1 MAGGSGGADYC
12 PACLYL
18 LRNLVWAWGGP
29 KVAECYQAYLQA
41 PTEEAVMTA
50 MAEAPVSV
58 LQQARTRAADT
69 MDLRFGAR
77 HPLTDQMIQATGQAV
92 AHKPGGVV

>member
-1 MAGGSGGADYC
+1 MGSGDGGGVEYC

-18 LRNLVWAWGGP
+18 LRNLVWAGGGP

-50 MAEAPVSV
+50 MAEAPWPV
-58 LQQARTRAADT
+58 LQRARTRAAAT
-69 MDLRFGAR
+69 MDQRFGAR
-77 HPLTDQMIQATGQAV
+77 HPVTDRMLEATG
-92 AHKPGGVV
+92 GNG